1 MERCFTLH
9 DFQRGTNG
17 RIASGEIGTYP
28 ATGKCARQRKV
39 WMDKDQMHAWIN
51 LILTPNKEEKD
62 QRDPDGPPPIL
73 ILDVYRIHQMDSIM
87 NRIHMMGIE
96 AIHISMGCT
105 YLCQPI
111 NVGINKPLKSLIQ
124 SGRIGWQVKAW

>member
-1 MERCFTLH
+1 
-9 DFQRGTNG
+9 
-17 RIASGEIGTYP
+17 
-28 ATGKCARQRKV
+28 
-39 WMDKDQMHAWIN
+39 MDKDQMHEWIN

-111 NVGINKPLKSLIQ
+111 NVGIKKTSK
-124 SGRIGWQVKAW
+124 V